1 MAPNISDK
9 KQQKV
14 CKKYSHAADHSKYK
28 QWEKDRRDRF
38 NVKLEDLASCLPNY
52 DKENPW
58 KKVEIVE
65 NAILALRSNLNNAF
79 HSKPSDTDTIRKL
92 SAEINNLKNVIIQ
105 FTSFR
110 KADEDIFK
118 LTSDEIFTVLNR
130 VILNKKKKVR
140 TQDNNSDS
148 EYITGDTCDDED
160 TAGEDDLAFVA
171 RIAQSNDHCYSV
183 SVTEPNLTVDAE
195 EVVETQDSAAPAPG
209 YVTILQSG
217 DPLPLP
223 APVTLLPP
231 PAPAEEEGFITLSL
245 GILQIISINDLA
257 AAAGVRTIFVNKG
270 SKSLVL
276 YQHQPPPLV
285 TTDPSTD
292 LCFTKVAIP
301 RLRVQK
307 KAKKTRKTY
316 VRKKLFK
323 SKKSTVSL
331 KPAESSS

>member
-148 EYITGDTCDDED
+148 EYITGDTCDNED
-160 TAGEDDLAFVA
+160 TASEDDLALVA
-171 RIAQSNDHCYSV
+171 QIAQSNDHCYSV
-183 SVTEPNLTVDAE
+183 SVTEPNLTV

-223 APVTLLPP
+223 APVTLLPHPHPSRRGASSPWSRRPPP
-231 PAPAEEEGFITLSL
+231 PASASCTLS
-245 GILQIISINDLA
+245 
-257 AAAGVRTIFVNKG
+257 
-270 SKSLVL
+270 VL
-276 YQHQPPPLV
+276 PTSRL
-285 TTDPSTD
+285 
-292 LCFTKVAIP
+292 
-301 RLRVQK
+301 LRVC
-307 KAKKTRKTY
+307 ARSSTRAPNL
-316 VRKKLFK
+316 R
-323 SKKSTVSL
+323 
-331 KPAESSS
+331 EN

>member
-118 LTSDEIFTVLNR
+118 LTSDEIFAVLNR
-130 VILNKKKKVR
+130 VILNKKKVR
-140 TQDNNSDS
+140 AQDNNSDS

-160 TAGEDDLAFVA
+160 AAGEDDLAFVA

-195 EVVETQDSAAPAPG
+195 EVVETQDSQAPAPG

-217 DPLPLP
+217 DPLP
-223 APVTLLPP
+223 APVTLLQP
-231 PAPAEEEGFITLSL
+231 PAPPEEGGFITLVQEAAPASL
-245 GILQIISINDLA
+245 GIPQIITINDLA

-270 SKSLVL
+270 S
-276 YQHQPPPLV
+276 
-285 TTDPSTD
+285 
-292 LCFTKVAIP
+292 
-301 RLRVQK
+301 R
-307 KAKKTRKTY
+307 
-316 VRKKLFK
+316 
-323 SKKSTVSL
+323 
-331 KPAESSS
+331 

>member
-118 LTSDEIFTVLNR
+118 LTSDEIFAVLNR
-130 VILNKKKKVR
+130 VILNKKKVR
-140 TQDNNSDS
+140 AQDNNSDS

-160 TAGEDDLAFVA
+160 AAGEDDLAFVA

-183 SVTEPNLTVDAE
+183 SVTEPNLTV

-231 PAPAEEEGFITLSL
+231 PAPVKEGGFITLVQEAAPASL
-245 GILQIISINDLA
+245 SILQIISITELA
-257 AAAGVRTIFVNKG
+257 AAAGVRTIFNKG
-270 SKSLVL
+270 SK
-276 YQHQPPPLV
+276 
-285 TTDPSTD
+285 
-292 LCFTKVAIP
+292 FT
-301 RLRVQK
+301 
-307 KAKKTRKTY
+307 
-316 VRKKLFK
+316 
-323 SKKSTVSL
+323 
-331 KPAESSS
+331 

>member
-1 MAPNISDK
+1 M
-9 KQQKV
+9 
-14 CKKYSHAADHSKYK
+14 
-28 QWEKDRRDRF
+28 
-38 NVKLEDLASCLPNY
+38 
-52 DKENPW
+52 
-58 KKVEIVE
+58 
-65 NAILALRSNLNNAF
+65 
-79 HSKPSDTDTIRKL
+79 
-92 SAEINNLKNVIIQ
+92 
-105 FTSFR
+105 
-110 KADEDIFK
+110 
-118 LTSDEIFTVLNR
+118 
-130 VILNKKKKVR
+130 ILNKKKDR
-140 TQDNNSDS
+140 TQDNNSDT
-148 EYITGDTCDDED
+148 EYITGDED
-160 TAGEDDLAFVA
+160 TAGEDDLALVA

-195 EVVETQDSAAPAPG
+195 EVVETQDSAAPAPAPAPG